1 MARWRLLFWAASV
14 LAFLDGL
21 QPACAAKFPDQPA
34 RENFY
39 SDEAGLLDEA
49 GRKRVNEVCWA
60 LWKEHQIPLYV
71 VTVTSLADHDA
82 AGQTIE
88 GFAYD
93 LFNAWG
99 IGSQRRNYG
108 ILFLVSRSDR
118 KARIELGSGWGH
130 KHNYQAGQVME
141 DVIIPYF
148 RRDEYSQGITRGA
161 EAMDALVRG
170 LELPKAKAPWW
181 AVWVQIGLLAL
192 VVGVAYSL
200 FKSGRTG
207 WGWAFLAGVGILLFF
222 LLRAAA
228 SSGRGMG
235 GGSSGG
241 GGSTGSW

>member
-1 MARWRLLFWAASV
+1 MRRWKIIFWAALG
-14 LAFLDGL
+14 LAVFDGVA
-21 QPACAAKFPDQPA
+21 PAFAAKFPDKPK
-34 RENFY
+34 RDSFY

-49 GRKRVNEVCWA
+49 GRKRANEICWV
-60 LWKEHQIPLYV
+60 LWKEQKIPLYM

-88 GFAYD
+88 GFAHD

-108 ILFLVSRSDR
+108 ILVLVSKADR

-130 KHNYQAGQVME
+130 KHNYQAEQVMQ
-141 DVIIPYF
+141 DIILPHF
-148 RRDEYSQGITRGA
+148 RRGDYSQGIAQGV
-161 EAMDALVRG
+161 ESMNALARG
-170 LELPKAKAPWW
+170 LELPKTKAPWW
-181 AVWVQIGLLAL
+181 AIWVQIGFVVL

-207 WGWAFLAGVGILLFF
+207 LGWAFLAGIGVLFFF

-241 GGSTGSW
+241 GGASGSW

>member
-1 MARWRLLFWAASV
+1 MAVFDGIAPAFAAN
-14 LAFLDGL
+14 
-21 QPACAAKFPDQPA
+21 FPDKPK
-34 RENFY
+34 RDSFY

-49 GRKRVNEVCWA
+49 GRKRVNEICWA
-60 LWKEHQIPLYV
+60 LWKEQKIPLYV

-99 IGSQRRNYG
+99 IGSQNRNYG
-108 ILFLVSRSDR
+108 ILILVSKNDR

-130 KHNYQAGQVME
+130 KHNYQSEQVMQNL
-141 DVIIPYF
+141 ILSHF
-148 RRDEYSQGITRGA
+148 RRGDYSQGIAQGVDG
-161 EAMDALVRG
+161 MNALARG

-181 AVWVQIGLLAL
+181 AIWVQIGLVVLI
-192 VVGVAYSL
+192 VGVAYSL

-207 WGWAFLAGVGILLFF
+207 WGWAFLAAVGILLFF
-222 LLRAAA
+222 LLRASA
-228 SSGRGMG
+228 SSGGGMG

-241 GGSTGSW
+241 GGASGSW